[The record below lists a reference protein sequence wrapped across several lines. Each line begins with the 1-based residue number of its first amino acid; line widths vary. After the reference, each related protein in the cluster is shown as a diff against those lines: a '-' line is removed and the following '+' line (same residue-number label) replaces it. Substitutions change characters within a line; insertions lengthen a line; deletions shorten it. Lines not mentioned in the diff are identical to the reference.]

1 MKQDIESYI
10 KSCPKC
16 SQNKTDR
23 IRRVPPLI
31 PHSSPD
37 GCWRKIAIDVITD
50 LPSTSDGYNC
60 ICHFVSHFRKMS
72 RVVAVPKTI
81 DARGIA
87 RVSFKRI
94 LPHYNMP
101 SEITSKSDRCW
112 NCLFWEELC
121 RLVGITFNLT
131 TAYHPQSN
139 GLVERAD
146 EVVATAL
153 RHYVSAHN
161 KDWDLR
167 LAFV

>member
-1 MKQDIESYI
+1 
-10 KSCPKC
+10 
-16 SQNKTDR
+16 
-23 IRRVPPLI
+23 
-31 PHSSPD
+31 
-37 GCWRKIAIDVITD
+37 
-50 LPSTSDGYNC
+50 
-60 ICHFVSHFRKMS
+60 MS
-72 RVVAVPKTI
+72 RVVAVPETI